1 MKASHL
7 LEQGDIVRVNFN
19 PSMGHEPARERPALV
34 VSGFGFNSR
43 SSLVCVA
50 PITSQNN
57 GYPLHIPIQGDDTHG
72 FACIEQVRTLDL
84 NHRGFCYV
92 GVADDDSM
100 RNVMGALRGM
110 LELR

>member
-1 MKASHL
+1 MRASRL

-19 PSMGHEPARERPALV
+19 PSIGHEPARERPALV
-34 VSGFGFNSR
+34 ISGFGFNSR

-50 PITSQNN
+50 PITSKDN
-57 GYPLHIPIQGDDTHG
+57 GYPLHIPIRGDEVSG
-72 FACIEQVRTLDL
+72 FACVEQIRTLDL
-84 NHRGFCYV
+84 NHRGFSCV
-92 GVADDDSM
+92 DAADDESM

>member
-1 MKASHL
+1 MRASQL
-7 LEQGDIVRVNFN
+7 LEQGDIVRVDFN

-43 SSLVCVA
+43 SSLVCVV
-50 PITSQNN
+50 PITSQNY
-57 GYPLHIPIQGDDTHG
+57 GYPLHIPIQGDETCG
-72 FACIEQVRTLDL
+72 FACVEQVRTLDL
-84 NHRGFCYV
+84 NHRGFSYA
-92 GVADDDSM
+92 GAADDESM